1 MSQNKSK
8 VVNKYDT
15 PELPEFNELF
25 NAMLEDFGNGKPSHR
40 IKMLESVRP
49 ICNYFFNMG
58 ISQNLEH
65 GLKTELQTI
74 SDTQQQIL
82 ELVQNALLAF
92 VGDDDDDDHE
102 PTSDLTLDS
111 PVAAAEIQV
120 L

>member
-25 NAMLEDFGNGKPSHR
+25 NAMLEDFGLGKSSNSV
-40 IKMLESVRP
+40 KMLESFRP

-82 ELVQNALLAF
+82 EIVQYALLDFA
-92 VGDDDDDDHE
+92 GDDDDDDHE

>member
-1 MSQNKSK
+1 MSQNKTK

-25 NAMLEDFGNGKPSHR
+25 NAMLKDFGLGKSSNSV
-40 IKMLESVRP
+40 KMLESFRP

-58 ISQNLEH
+58 VSQNLEH

-82 ELVQNALLAF
+82 ELVQNALLDF
-92 VGDDDDDDHE
+92 VGDDDDHE
-102 PTSDLTLDS
+102 PASGLTLNS
-111 PVAAAEIQV
+111 PVPAAAEIQV

>member
-25 NAMLEDFGNGKPSHR
+25 NATLEDFGNGRPSHR

-58 ISQNLEH
+58 ISQKEH

-82 ELVQNALLAF
+82 ELVQNALLDF
-92 VGDDDDDDHE
+92 VGDDDDCE
-102 PTSDLTLDS
+102 PAHGLTLDS
-111 PVAAAEIQV
+111 TVPAAAETQV

>member
-25 NAMLEDFGNGKPSHR
+25 NTMLEDFSEGKPSNR
-40 IKMLESVRP
+40 IQMLESFRP

-58 ISQNLEH
+58 IRQNLEH